1 MLSLALV
8 AEAVTDRNPRYIM
21 DRLQKILSQWGIA
34 SRRQAET
41 LILSG
46 RVRLN
51 GEIATLGIQANP
63 AIDRIE
69 VDGKVVCPCDRPKQ
83 VYLLLNKPLGV
94 ISTCRDSRGRRTV
107 LDLLPPNLRS
117 HQGIHPVGRLDADST
132 GALILTNDGDLTFRL
147 THPRHEIP
155 KIYQVWVAGTPTPA
169 VLEHWQQGVFLDQS
183 PTLPAKVRIL
193 QKEPEKT
200 LLQITIRE
208 GKNRQIRRVAAQL
221 GYPVISLHRIAIG
234 IIQLSHP
241 HQLPLPSGKYRQLT
255 TQEIKFLQK
264 G

>member
-1 MLSLALV
+1 MVGAI
-8 AEAVTDRNPRYIM
+8 TDRNPRYIM

-41 LILSG
+41 MILSG

-51 GEIATLGIQANP
+51 GAIATLGIQANP

-69 VDGKVVCPCDRPKQ
+69 VDGKVVQPRDRPDL

-94 ISTCRDSRGRRTV
+94 ISTCQDSRGRTTV

-155 KIYQVWVAGTPTPA
+155 KTYEVWVAGNLNTA
-169 VLEHWQQGVFLDQS
+169 ALEHWQKGVFLDQI
-183 PTLPAKVRIL
+183 PTLPAEVRIL

-200 LLQITIRE
+200 LLKITIRE

-234 IIQLSHP
+234 IIQLPQTNQS
-241 HQLPLPSGKYRQLT
+241 PLPRGKYRQLT
-255 TQEIKFLQK
+255 IEEVKFLK
-264 G
+264 GR